1 MANTEAFRFAEIA
14 MGNRADALNQLSA
27 IRYQHFG
34 ENQKELSEF
43 ISLMRDKWEWPDSFA
58 FNKRVLT
65 AIFNLAGIH
74 ESRHDISFNEFTHD
88 EKKSLVRTINHL
100 KVVASIFPERLS
112 MPR

>member
-14 MGNRADALNQLSA
+14 IGNRADALNQLSA

-34 ENQKELSEF
+34 ENEKGLSEF
-43 ISLMRDKWEWPDSFA
+43 ISLMRDKWEWPDSFL
-58 FNKRVLT
+58 FNKRVLI
-65 AIFNLAGIH
+65 AIFNLANIP
-74 ESRHDISFNEFTHD
+74 EERHNISFNEFTPD